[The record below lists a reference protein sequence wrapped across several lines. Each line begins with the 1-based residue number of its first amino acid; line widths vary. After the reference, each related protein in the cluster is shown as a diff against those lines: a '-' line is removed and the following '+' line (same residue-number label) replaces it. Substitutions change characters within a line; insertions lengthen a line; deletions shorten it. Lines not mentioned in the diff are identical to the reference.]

1 MISVVC
7 CTYNR
12 DRVFEETIESFLACG
27 TEVVAHELLLVDN
40 NSTDRTRAIGER
52 LASRLAP
59 RVRYVNETRQGHPR
73 AKNRGIREA
82 RGEIVAFIDDDVL
95 VAPGWLDALSSAFAR
110 HPTIACIGGKVV
122 PRFESTR
129 PAWLCDEMLWIYG
142 VTPYG
147 EQERELRAPE
157 VPIGCN
163 MAFRRSVFDAI
174 GEFHGALGRSPGSLL
189 SGDEDHFLLRA
200 ERAGLR
206 TLYVPDMVV
215 THRIPA
221 QRLSRD
227 WVLRRFYWGGISD
240 VAKRELG
247 DMPTSRRALVAGMAG
262 IVADL
267 ARRLP
272 ETARTGL
279 AILEG
284 SERAPVVRQ
293 ALLCERFG
301 MLRQLAVEAA
311 RWRVAG

>member
-12 DRVFEETIESFLACG
+12 DRVFEETVRSFLACG
-27 TEVVAHELLLVDN
+27 TDAVAHELLLVDN
-40 NSTDRTRAIGER
+40 NSTDRTREIGER
-52 LASRLAP
+52 FAAGLGP
-59 RVRYVNETRQGHPR
+59 RVRYVNELRQGHPL

-82 RGEIVAFIDDDVL
+82 RGTIVAFIDDDVL
-95 VAPGWLDALSSAFAR
+95 LAPGWLDALSSAFAR
-110 HPTIACIGGKVV
+110 HPAIACVGGKVV
-122 PRFESTR
+122 PRFEGAR

-142 VTPYG
+142 VTHYG
-147 EQERELRAPE
+147 DGERELRSPE

-163 MAFRRSVFDAI
+163 MAFRRSVFDAV

-221 QRLSRD
+221 ERLSRD
-227 WVLRRFYWGGISD
+227 WVLRRFYWGGVSD

-247 DMPTSRRALVAGMAG
+247 DAPSSRPSLVAGMARLA
-262 IVADL
+262 ADL
-267 ARRLP
+267 VRRLP
-272 ETARTGL
+272 DTAREAL
-279 AILEG
+279 AIAER

-293 ALLCERFG
+293 ALLCERIG
-301 MLRQLAVEAA
+301 ALRQLASEAL
-311 RWRVAG
+311 RWRAPA